1 MRDVPSG
8 RQADRLMRAQRLDEL
23 PPYLF
28 VEIDRLKERRRLAG
42 HSLLDLGIGDPD
54 LGAPP
59 ELVAALVT
67 ALPAREHHRYPPDR
81 GLPAL
86 IDAVRAWARSRHGV
100 SLGEDEILVTIGS
113 KEAIGHLPLAIADP
127 GDAVIVPD
135 PGYPV
140 YHSAAV
146 FAGARSVRCPLDAAA
161 GYRPKLDALAARD
174 LDRARLMFI
183 NYPNNP
189 TAAVADEP
197 LYRDCIAFA
206 AKHGLV
212 LAGDSAYGEIW
223 YEEPSPPLF
232 PTARA
237 AGAAYI
243 EFFSFSKTFSV
254 AGWRVGFAIGSPAV
268 VSALAKL
275 KNNLDSGV
283 FGCIQQAAAE
293 VLSGPFDAVMERTRA
308 VYRERRDILAGHL
321 SRAGLEFTKP
331 RATFYFWIRTP
342 GGMSSI
348 ECCRLLIETL
358 DIVATPGVGFGPGGE
373 GYFRLS
379 ITTGTDTVREA
390 GRRLET
396 LGARLEN
403 G

>member
-1 MRDVPSG
+1 
-8 RQADRLMRAQRLDEL
+8 MRAQRLEQL

-42 HSLLDLGIGDPD
+42 AVLLDLGIGDPD

-59 ELVAALVT
+59 ELVAALVA
-67 ALPAREHHRYPPDR
+67 ALPAKERHRYPPDR

-86 IDAVRAWARSRHGV
+86 IGAVRDWARRRHGV
-100 SLGEDEILVTIGS
+100 ALGEDEILVTIGS
-113 KEAIGHLPLAIADP
+113 KEAIGHLPLAVADP

-140 YHSAAV
+140 YHSGAV
-146 FAGARSVRCPLDAAA
+146 FAGARSVRCPLDPAA
-161 GYRPKLDALAARD
+161 GFRPNLGALAAAD
-174 LDRARLMFI
+174 LERARLIFV

-189 TAAVADEP
+189 TAAVADES

-206 AKHGLV
+206 KKHDLV
-212 LAGDSAYGEIW
+212 LAGDSAYGDIW
-223 YEEPSPPLF
+223 YEEPPAPLF
-232 PTARA
+232 PAARGS
-237 AGAAYI
+237 GAAFI

-254 AGWRVGFAIGSPAV
+254 TGWRVGFAIGSPEV
-268 VSALAKL
+268 VAALAKL

-283 FGCIQQAAAE
+283 FSCMQQAVAD
-293 VLSGPFDAVMERTRA
+293 VLSGPYDAVMERMRGT
-308 VYRERRDILAGHL
+308 YRERRDILAGHL
-321 SRAGLEFTKP
+321 ERAGLEFAKP

-348 ECCRLLIETL
+348 ECCRFLIEEL
-358 DIVATPGVGFGPGGE
+358 DIVATPGVGFGPSGE

-396 LGARLEN
+396 LGARLAN

>member
-1 MRDVPSG
+1 
-8 RQADRLMRAQRLDEL
+8 MRAQRLEQL

-42 HSLLDLGIGDPD
+42 ASLLDLGIGDPD

-59 ELVAALVT
+59 ELVEALVAALSE
-67 ALPAREHHRYPPDR
+67 PRHHRYPPDR
-81 GLPAL
+81 GAPAL
-86 IDAVRAWARSRHGV
+86 IDAVRAWARSRHGTA
-100 SLGEDEILVTIGS
+100 LAEDEILVTIGS

-161 GYRPKLDALAARD
+161 GYRPRLESLGAAD
-174 LDRARLMFI
+174 LERARLIFI

-189 TAAVADEP
+189 TAAVADAD
-197 LYRDCIAFA
+197 LYRECIAFA
-206 AKHGLV
+206 AKRGLV

-223 YEEPSPPLF
+223 YEEPIVPLF
-232 PTARA
+232 PAARA
-237 AGAAYI
+237 AGAPYI

-254 AGWRVGFAIGSPAV
+254 AGWRVGFAIGSPPVIA
-268 VSALAKL
+268 ALAKL

-283 FGCIQQAAAE
+283 FGCIQQAAADI
-293 VLSGPFDAVMERTRA
+293 LSGPFDAVMERTRA
-308 VYRERRDILAGHL
+308 AYRERRDILAAHL
-321 SRAGLEFTKP
+321 ERAGLDFRKP

-348 ECCRLLIETL
+348 ECCRFLIETL

-373 GYFRLS
+373 GHFRLS
-379 ITTGTDTVREA
+379 ITTGADTVREA

-396 LGARLEN
+396 LGARLERR
-403 G
+403 